1 MKNKEVF
8 QVKSLAGVREFIY
21 LEIGNDWQTM
31 LKSEYDEKEAQA
43 ALSTPIVSSDA
54 D

>member
-8 QVKSLAGVREFIY
+8 EVENLAGVQEFIY

-31 LKSEYDEKEAQA
+31 LKSEYDEQQAQQVEH
-43 ALSTPIVSSDA
+43 LTEIPTK
-54 D
+54 